1 MNEHE
6 YQKHKI
12 KDWKIEVCSD
22 SDGHLNLYVQH
33 KDQSEV
39 IICNADITDNET
51 MWADRFTTE
60 KIEQEYEKGDRK

>member
-1 MNEHE
+1 MSEHE
-6 YQKHKI
+6 YQQHKI
-12 KDWKIEVCSD
+12 KDWKIEICSD

-39 IICNADITDNET
+39 IICSADIADDEK

-60 KIEQEYEKGDRK
+60 KIEKEHERNNI